1 MKKSAKWITSPQN
14 LYPAA
19 ITFQKSFTVEKP
31 IKKATLKASAIGV
44 YAAYIN
50 GERVGRNVLAPG
62 WTAYDH
68 RVLYQTYDVTS
79 MLTKKNKLEIGAGQG
94 WAGRHYDGKAVNP
107 MITAWLDVSFT
118 DGTSE
123 RIVTD
128 TDWEVYTSKTPRTA
142 LYHGETI
149 DKTAK
154 IKLIGNAVGAK
165 PKAKLVPQDGEDI
178 VEVERIAPIEL
189 IHTPKGEVVIDF
201 GQNMTGYVEVKIK
214 GKRGSRIVM
223 HHAEVLDADGN
234 FYTDNYRRAK
244 NENVYIL
251 SGKEDAFK
259 PVYTFQGFRYIRLTE
274 YPFDKVDLDCF
285 RAVVVHSDI
294 RRTGHFHSGNEKINQ
309 LYHNVIWGQKSN
321 YLDLPTDCPQR
332 DERLGWTGDAQVFC
346 RTGAINFDVEKFF
359 GKWLRDLRLE
369 QRPNGIVNIIVP
381 STWEAHP
388 SAAWSD
394 AICIIPWELYLAYGN
409 PDILSDNFDAMKKW
423 VDYVRGYGPE
433 EYLWLGELHFG
444 DWLAMDS
451 VGDNLNGG
459 TSHDLIA
466 SAYFAR
472 STENLILAGEV
483 LGKDMSDY
491 RKLYKNIV
499 KKFRSYFMENG
510 MPKEVLPMT
519 GHLYNTSEKCCDPCL
534 GVTQTSLTLILRFDL
549 CTDKERPAIAA
560 KLAELIHSN
569 GDRMSTGFV
578 GTPHLLHALSENGY
592 ADLAY
597 TLLTQEKNPSWL
609 FSVNRGATTMWEHW
623 DSIKEDGSFWSDSMN
638 SFNHYAYGAVYDWI
652 FGVASGIK
660 PVAVA
665 PAYKEIEL
673 SPHPSRLLGSAEAS
687 IDSRNGLIRSYWY
700 YKGDV
705 VYYEFDIPKDVTAH
719 LTLPSGYTETLTGG
733 TYHFAE

>member
-1 MKKSAKWITSPQN
+1 MRKSAKWITSPQN

-19 ITFQKSFTVEKP
+19 VTFKKSFALEKP
-31 IKKATLKASAIGV
+31 VKKATLKASSIGV

-79 MLTKKNKLEIGAGQG
+79 MLKAKNKLEIGAGQG

-107 MITAWLDVSFT
+107 MIIAWLNVTFA

-123 RIVTD
+123 RIITD
-128 TDWEVYTSKTPRTA
+128 TDWEVYTSETTQTA

-154 IKLIGNAVGAK
+154 IKLIGNAVISK
-165 PKAKLVPQDGEDI
+165 PKAKLEPQDGEDI
-178 VEVERIAPIEL
+178 VEVERIAPVEL
-189 IHTPKGEVVIDF
+189 IRTPKGEIVIDF
-201 GQNMTGYVEVKIK
+201 GQNMTGYVEVRIK
-214 GKRGSRIVM
+214 GKRGGKIVM
-223 HHAEVLDADGN
+223 HHAEVLDRDGN

-244 NENVYIL
+244 NENIYVL
-251 SGKEDAFK
+251 SGKEDVFK

-274 YPFDKVDLDCF
+274 YPLDTVDLSCF
-285 RAVVVHSDI
+285 RAIAVHSDI
-294 RRTGHFHSGNEKINQ
+294 RRTGYFRSGNDKINQ

-346 RTGAINFDVEKFF
+346 RTGAINYDVEKFF
-359 GKWLRDLRLE
+359 KKWLRDLRLE
-369 QRPNGIVNIIVP
+369 QQPSGIVNIIVP
-381 STWEAHP
+381 RTWESHP

-409 PDILSDNFDAMKKW
+409 PDILKDNFDSMKKW

-451 VGDNLNGG
+451 VGDSLNGG

-466 SAYFAR
+466 SAYFAK
-472 STENLILAGEV
+472 STENLVLAGET
-483 LGKDMSDY
+483 LGEDMSEY
-491 RKLYKNIV
+491 KKLYKNIV

-510 MPKEVLPMT
+510 MPKETLPMT
-519 GHLYNTSEKCCDPCL
+519 GHLYNTSEKCCDPCRGL
-534 GVTQTSLTLILRFDL
+534 TQTALTLILRFGL
-549 CTDKERPAIAA
+549 CTDRERPSLAN
-560 KLAELIHSN
+560 KLAELIHEN
-569 GDRMSTGFV
+569 GDRMCTGFV

-652 FGVASGIK
+652 FGVAVGIK
-660 PVAVA
+660 TVAEA
-665 PAYKEIEL
+665 PAYKKVKL
-673 SPHPSRLLGSAEAS
+673 TPHPSKLLGSAEAS
-687 IDSRNGLIRSYWY
+687 IDSRNGLIRSNWY

-705 VYYEFDIPKDVTAH
+705 VYYEFDVPEGVTAH
-719 LTLPSGYTETLTGG
+719 LTLPSGHTEILTGG